1 MKDDYQS
8 AASRRLQ
15 RGESQPVN
23 GGKVAN
29 EHQYLYV
36 LGNPGAGKSTFLRR
50 VGLEAIKGEAGNYDH
65 DCIPVMVELKQ
76 FNKGGVDLVE
86 AIANELAYFNFPDRR
101 QAAIDYLRQG
111 KLLLLFDGL
120 DEVPQVYADEVQ
132 DSIVKLKTKYSD
144 NRFILSCR
152 VAAFKS
158 NLTGFTTVELAD
170 FDPEQIRKFINNWFS
185 SAADKQHDLAAACW
199 AKLSQPEYEASFELA
214 QTPLLLTFLCITYGT
229 YEDFPAQRNQLYA
242 DALDILLRKWDA
254 QKRGIKRDNI
264 KEIYANW
271 NINLELALLAELAH
285 DFFADDELFFTKDRI
300 L

>member
-86 AIANELAYFNFPDRR
+86 AIAL
-101 QAAIDYLRQG
+101 
-111 KLLLLFDGL
+111 
-120 DEVPQVYADEVQ
+120 
-132 DSIVKLKTKYSD
+132 
-144 NRFILSCR
+144 
-152 VAAFKS
+152 
-158 NLTGFTTVELAD
+158 
-170 FDPEQIRKFINNWFS
+170 
-185 SAADKQHDLAAACW
+185 
-199 AKLSQPEYEASFELA
+199 FEL
-214 QTPLLLTFLCITYGT
+214 Q
-229 YEDFPAQRNQLYA
+229 E
-242 DALDILLRKWDA
+242 
-254 QKRGIKRDNI
+254 
-264 KEIYANW
+264 
-271 NINLELALLAELAH
+271 
-285 DFFADDELFFTKDRI
+285 
-300 L
+300 